1 MGQSSE
7 FAMLHDRLGD
17 PVDLGI
23 SADRLVERI
32 NEDHLEVL
40 VGGILTNPVG
50 AQHPETLKPA
60 SDTFL
65 QKSTKNQYC
74 LQTLILFNYDVNI
87 QTSKEGYAV
96 MYAIHW

>member
-1 MGQSSE
+1 
-7 FAMLHDRLGD
+7 
-17 PVDLGI
+17 
-23 SADRLVERI
+23 VERI

-65 QKSTKNQYC
+65 QKSTKSQYC
-74 LQTLILFNYDVNI
+74 LETLI
-87 QTSKEGYAV
+87 
-96 MYAIHW
+96 

>member
-50 AQHPETLKPA
+50 AQHP
-60 SDTFL
+60 
-65 QKSTKNQYC
+65 
-74 LQTLILFNYDVNI
+74 
-87 QTSKEGYAV
+87 
-96 MYAIHW
+96 

>member
-1 MGQSSE
+1 
-7 FAMLHDRLGD
+7 
-17 PVDLGI
+17 
-23 SADRLVERI
+23 VERI

-65 QKSTKNQYC
+65 EKSTKSQYC
-74 LQTLILFNYDVNI
+74 LETLIFFQLRC
-87 QTSKEGYAV
+87 
-96 MYAIHW
+96 